1 MKKRNVIVAALL
13 AVAVVGASI
22 GGYYGFR
29 AMNRPVTMVYAVS
42 DLSSGYW
49 GDNMTLDGMI
59 TSDASQNIYL
69 STEQKVKEV
78 LVQEGDTVREGDV
91 LILTKQIGSGIVNT
105 AVKAQLASE
114 ESAREVIRVMTS
126 LNKKAKETARKF
138 TVHACTDVTGFGLLG
153 HCSEMAEA
161 SGAVIRINVEDV
173 AYMHGVKEY
182 AQMGLIPGGAYRN
195 RKHVAPMLD
204 TGDLEVSG
212 PDEMWLDLLCD
223 PQTSGG
229 LLLAVP
235 EEEAGSMLE
244 EFERTG
250 METKVS
256 VIGKV
261 LKSGCESGR
270 ICLGKGK

>member
-91 LILTKQIGSGIVNT
+91 LMSYDTTAKELELETMELDQKQNELKLDQAKKQLKQLEEYDKRALPEDALPLCNRQDGSVPDIVRLPRVNEGDVWREAAEHENHAVGISRHEHEAAQKGEDNRAGVGR
-105 AVKAQLASE
+105 KAQL
-114 ESAREVIRVMTS
+114 
-126 LNKKAKETARKF
+126 
-138 TVHACTDVTGFGLLG
+138 
-153 HCSEMAEA
+153 
-161 SGAVIRINVEDV
+161 
-173 AYMHGVKEY
+173 
-182 AQMGLIPGGAYRN
+182 LIQQSHP
-195 RKHVAPMLD
+195 AP
-204 TGDLEVSG
+204 SF
-212 PDEMWLDLLCD
+212 PC
-223 PQTSGG
+223 
-229 LLLAVP
+229 A
-235 EEEAGSMLE
+235 A
-244 EFERTG
+244 
-250 METKVS
+250 
-256 VIGKV
+256 
-261 LKSGCESGR
+261 
-270 ICLGKGK
+270 